1 MRFTNSKQFVKGN
14 LSGQSLLIP
23 FSSEIEK
30 SEDDSLSIRSF
41 SITFLGIFL
50 ASITILVPSIIVFLG
65 RPLSQDNE
73 ITFSYLIKK
82 DGS

>member
-1 MRFTNSKQFVKGN
+1 MRSTNSKQFVQGN

-23 FSSEIEK
+23 FSSELET
-30 SEDDSLSIRSF
+30 SENDSLSIKSF

-65 RPLSQDNE
+65 RRLSQDNE